1 MWQLKPV
8 CPQINAVR
16 GASKRALALGKQ
28 ATYCVY
34 AIVDPSCPDSRFKG
48 GRPIYVGRTDDL
60 YQRIRNHVGAAKRAN
75 PNGIGIAATLRRLL
89 DAGYIPVFEHIASCG
104 GKIESYQW
112 EAVWIERLM
121 ARGYS
126 LENRCRMTAA
136 EDDLPGWQNAKGGE
150 GNSVKALATEHW

>member
-8 CPQINAVR
+8 CPQINAAR

-75 PNGIGIAATLRRLL
+75 PNGIGIAATLR
-89 DAGYIPVFEHIASCG
+89 
-104 GKIESYQW
+104 
-112 EAVWIERLM
+112 M
-121 ARGYS
+121 
-126 LENRCRMTAA
+126 
-136 EDDLPGWQNAKGGE
+136 
-150 GNSVKALATEHW
+150 LATSPCSNTSPVAAARLNLTSGRQSGLSA